1 MKEEKEPTISDVLD
15 AVNSFATR
23 VEERFG
29 MVDARFDQVDT
40 RLDQVDARI
49 DKVDIKIEKLDIKI
63 DKVEENLTD
72 RIDKMET
79 RLVTKAYLDQKLAE
93 TTAEIGDR
101 INRRY
106 ELDKAFKETVV
117 SILQR
122 NSLITPQE
130 LSQLKELI

>member
-1 MKEEKEPTISDVLD
+1 MIEEKEPTISVVLD

-29 MVDARFDQVDT
+29 MVDARFDKVDSRLDKVDS
-40 RLDQVDARI
+40 RLDQ
-49 DKVDIKIEKLDIKI
+49 VDIKIEKLDKKI
-63 DKVEENLTD
+63 DQVEERLTD

-79 RLVTKAYLDQKLAE
+79 RLVTKSYLDQKLAE
-93 TTAEIGDR
+93 MTAEIGDR

-117 SILQR
+117 GILQR

-130 LSQLKELI
+130 LLQLKELI